1 MAPRPKHKENGV
13 HRGTIIHPLAMPP
26 QGVVGFVFWKQWF
39 HFCPELITNQ
49 PVIARHPPLRNCHT
63 TLFLSDNSFWDRFLA
78 RSIPIVVIV
87 IVDPSNEMCPMVAC
101 QLVGCITRGS
111 PFHSLSRSLS
121 RSQWPELTCTDLGA
135 AAPQIIPCQVDVL
148 PAQRR

>member
-26 QGVVGFVFWKQWF
+26 QRVVGFVFWKQGF

-63 TLFLSDNSFWDRFLA
+63 TLFLSDNSFWDRFL
-78 RSIPIVVIV
+78 
-87 IVDPSNEMCPMVAC
+87 
-101 QLVGCITRGS
+101 
-111 PFHSLSRSLS
+111 
-121 RSQWPELTCTDLGA
+121 
-135 AAPQIIPCQVDVL
+135 
-148 PAQRR
+148 